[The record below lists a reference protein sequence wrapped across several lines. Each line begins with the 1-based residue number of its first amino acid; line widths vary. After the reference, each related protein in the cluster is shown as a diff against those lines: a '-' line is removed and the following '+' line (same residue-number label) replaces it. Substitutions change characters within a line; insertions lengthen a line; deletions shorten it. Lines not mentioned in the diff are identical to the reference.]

1 MKIFRTYFLCCLLGL
16 INYNQVFSQD
26 SIDYYASGYIRYENF
41 IYKSN
46 IKTVEFEQEN
56 LRLSEPVIELGKGD
70 RLILSFDDLEGDY
83 KNYSYTLIHCDANW
97 IPSNLLQNEYLSG
110 FTDDRI
116 LNYRSSFNTL
126 QPYTHYWQEIPGR
139 EVKPI
144 ISGNYI
150 VKVFIEGEA
159 EVPVITRRMLV
170 IQAKAGIEATV
181 QQATVVNNRYTKQEI
196 DFSVFYQGIQ
206 IANPFEDVKV
216 VLQQNGRWDNPITG
230 LKPLFLKDNQL
241 EYSYDDENTFNGG
254 NEFRTFDLRTLRVQ
268 TQFVK
273 EIVRGPDGYTVVLTM
288 DRSRSYDRYVVEND
302 INGKFLVKNQDGRSD
317 VLEGEYVK
325 VKFTLKHE
333 ILANGN
339 FYVLGALTDWK
350 MAPENK
356 MVYNYDDETYEAFLY
371 LKQGYYDY
379 QYAFLVDGSTIP
391 DETIVEGNHYETNNE
406 YTILV
411 YYRPLGGRYDQLI
424 GIKRLISQ

>member
-181 QQATVVNNRYTKQEI
+181 QQATVVNNRY
-196 DFSVFYQGIQ
+196 
-206 IANPFEDVKV
+206 
-216 VLQQNGRWDNPITG
+216 
-230 LKPLFLKDNQL
+230 
-241 EYSYDDENTFNGG
+241 
-254 NEFRTFDLRTLRVQ
+254 
-268 TQFVK
+268 
-273 EIVRGPDGYTVVLTM
+273 
-288 DRSRSYDRYVVEND
+288 
-302 INGKFLVKNQDGRSD
+302 
-317 VLEGEYVK
+317 
-325 VKFTLKHE
+325 
-333 ILANGN
+333 
-339 FYVLGALTDWK
+339 
-350 MAPENK
+350 
-356 MVYNYDDETYEAFLY
+356 
-371 LKQGYYDY
+371 
-379 QYAFLVDGSTIP
+379 
-391 DETIVEGNHYETNNE
+391 
-406 YTILV
+406 
-411 YYRPLGGRYDQLI
+411 
-424 GIKRLISQ
+424 